1 MRQAALSKSKS
12 TTRLKDS
19 TRAQLACVLGGI
31 EHDFHMAECMH
42 KMVSYQALFKIFSR
56 LKGISSPTI
65 LGVGEVALIL
75 DAPSLVQ
82 QIVAMN

>member
-1 MRQAALSKSKS
+1 
-12 TTRLKDS
+12 
-19 TRAQLACVLGGI
+19 
-31 EHDFHMAECMH
+31 
-42 KMVSYQALFKIFSR
+42 MVSYQALFKIFSR